1 MLDRTERYAFEKFP
15 RGELTFKITR
25 RQFWS
30 AIVHNFLVFKDK
42 GRGIP
47 AYTLDN
53 LGSWPDEQLARLLP
67 AVVSGCEISVQDGLV
82 WGKPRAARCAIELF
96 PQDSPALIAFNL
108 FNGLT
113 PLREVSRRLVQT
125 TGWGSAH
132 SFAYTRGLFLTL
144 VMAGIC
150 QPVP

>member
-1 MLDRTERYAFEKFP
+1 MVDTQKRYTFEDFP

-30 AIVHNFLVFKDK
+30 TLVHNFLVFKDK

-53 LGSWPDEQLARLLP
+53 LGSWPDGELSGLRP
-67 AVVSGCEISVQDGLV
+67 AVVPGCEISVQDGLV
-82 WGKPRAARCAIELF
+82 WGKPPAARRAIELF
-96 PQDSPALIAFNL
+96 PQDSPALVAFNL

-113 PLREVSRRLVQT
+113 PLREVSRRLGQS
-125 TGWGSAH
+125 TGWGEAH

-150 QPVP
+150 QPAP